1 MIYWKQRNI
10 NQEEAKSLLSFCNFL
25 ELYFCLFKAY
35 HFKFWQ
41 WYRQIVPDRYSSN
54 VEKTEEGSVT
64 CKNLCNTLTCSRS
77 YTVYLIYPSLKFMS
91 IYMYYQHAKIQ
102 QSQVFFA
109 HSAGTLYNQS
119 KLKFLVYKYRHPNTA
134 VWPHPASTL
143 IKSTLKEWF
152 RGNNDLEV
160 Q

>member
-1 MIYWKQRNI
+1 MDKLGKVCQLHWRRTFSKIVKF
-10 NQEEAKSLLSFCNFL
+10 EGDLLKTNKYKPGRSKILISFCNFL

-41 WYRQIVPDRYSSN
+41 WYRQIVPDWYSSN

-102 QSQVFFA
+102 QSKVFFA
-109 HSAGTLYNQS
+109 HSAGTL
-119 KLKFLVYKYRHPNTA
+119 
-134 VWPHPASTL
+134 
-143 IKSTLKEWF
+143 
-152 RGNNDLEV
+152 
-160 Q
+160 